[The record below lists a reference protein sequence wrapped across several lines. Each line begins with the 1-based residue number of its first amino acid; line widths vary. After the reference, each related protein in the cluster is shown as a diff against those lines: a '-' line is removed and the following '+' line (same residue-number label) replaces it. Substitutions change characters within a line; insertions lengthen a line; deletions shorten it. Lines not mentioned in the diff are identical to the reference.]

1 MLPVM
6 GKSFITALDASRAFD
21 SLLRGKSPH
30 TKRAYRVDIETF
42 AAWRKADS
50 PFEALAD
57 FLALGSKK
65 ARELAFRWQKKMSL
79 AGDARNSVSR
89 RISTLKAFVGRAELE
104 ELVDWRLRL
113 DPFNELTSEQK
124 KAADRRN
131 MEGPSPKELKHVR
144 DVMALDGTAR
154 GLRDAAIFALA
165 EAPMLRRSEIAGLN
179 IGDVDLVKGF
189 VTIVGKARRE
199 PETLAIPSSTK
210 NYLVSWLDVRG
221 GRRADPVFVP
231 IARNGKLGAERLSE
245 ESIYQI
251 TLGRGSKAGIRGK
264 KIRPHGI
271 RHAGI
276 TNVAEVVAE
285 RGLPVT
291 EGMALSRH
299 KKLATFQKYLDR
311 VGSRGRDILE
321 AATKKTR

>member
-1 MLPVM
+1 M

-21 SLLRGKSPH
+21 SLLRGKSAH
-30 TKRAYRVDIETF
+30 TKRAYRVDIATF
-42 AAWRKADS
+42 ASWRKADS
-50 PFEALAD
+50 DFEALAD

-79 AGDARNSVSR
+79 AGDARNSVTR

-113 DPFNELTSEQK
+113 DPFNELTAEQK
-124 KAADRRN
+124 KAADRRK
-131 MEGPSPKELKHVR
+131 MEGPTPKELKRVK
-144 DVMALDGTAR
+144 DVMALDRTAR
-154 GLRDAAIFALA
+154 GLRDAAIFALG
-165 EAPMLRRSEIAGLN
+165 ESPMLRRSEISGLN
-179 IGDVDLVKGF
+179 VGDVDLARGF
-189 VTIVGKARRE
+189 VTIVGKARKE
-199 PETLAIPSSTK
+199 PETLAIPQSTK
-210 NYLVSWLDVRG
+210 HHLEDWLNVRG
-221 GRRADPVFVP
+221 GRRSDPVFVP
-231 IARNGKLGAERLSE
+231 IVRSGKLALGRLSE

-251 TLGRGSKAGIRGK
+251 TLARGSNAGIRGK
-264 KIRPHGI
+264 KIRPHGL

-311 VGSRGRDILE
+311 VGSRGREILE
-321 AATKKTR
+321 AATKRLR